1 MNIFKQAGGSTA
13 AQIEINK
20 KKEYELVRLRKD
32 MEEVKI
38 QQESMISGMKKK
50 QQDSM
55 VEMNEQMDQL
65 TKMKSK

>member
-1 MNIFKQAGGSTA
+1 
-13 AQIEINK
+13 
-20 KKEYELVRLRKD
+20 
-32 MEEVKI
+32 MEELKI

-65 TKMKSK
+65 TKMKTK

>member
-1 MNIFKQAGGSTA
+1 M
-13 AQIEINK
+13 
-20 KKEYELVRLRKD
+20 VRLRKD
-32 MEEVKI
+32 MEELKI

-65 TKMKSK
+65 TKMKTK